1 MAKRVVSIELGVW
14 WTKVSLVDYRK
25 KMPQIYTAFTFRT
38 PEHAVED
45 GYIRDKEQLSEC
57 LKREL
62 LKRNIREREV
72 VFTLSSSKV
81 VTREVRI
88 PEVKDSKLDG
98 IIKTQSREFFPMDVS
113 NYTVTYHK
121 MESFQAEGVKQMK
134 LLLVA
139 VPDNLLNNYY
149 TFAGHAGLTIESFDY
164 IGNCAVSYMSSRLT
178 SDAMIVQLE
187 EQATVISVIRGRK
200 LVFQR
205 ITPYGYD
212 AALSTVL
219 EHPVLKVKDEYEA
232 FDFLTGHDIL
242 YNLPNVRDFEEAGDE
257 DREKKQQ
264 LLNEAFAD
272 MKESLSYYIRI
283 VYTALEYYQNQVQE
297 DFRGRLYLIGD
308 GARFSN
314 IKRLFAG
321 EIPLEFV
328 DADYGEMLGLGKEE
342 SGDAGE
348 PLYAIGMV
356 SVTGAAISPL
366 NVKPKE
372 LKEKESKKSDL
383 KSAYVILAV
392 SALASIVLILT
403 AGLRYLFA
411 KTEQRNLADR
421 MEQLAYVQEIF
432 DENARAGQKE
442 QQYIGF
448 DAMTVSKNEQLADLI
463 PKLEAQLPKTATVQ
477 SLSIAGDTITLN
489 ISCDKMITAAS
500 LLMNFG
506 EISMLTNVTIPSVAE
521 NVDEAGN
528 NVWQFTVMADYQDA
542 AEAEETDNGAGE

>member
-14 WTKVSLVDYRK
+14 WTKVCLVDYRK

-57 LKREL
+57 LKQEL
-62 LKRNIREREV
+62 SKRNIREREV
-72 VFTLSSSKV
+72 IFTLSSSKV

-88 PEVKDSKLDG
+88 PEVKDSKLAG
-98 IIKTQSREFFPMDVS
+98 IIEAQSREFFPMDVS

-134 LLLVA
+134 LLLMA

-187 EQATVISVIRGRK
+187 EQATVISIVRGRK

-219 EHPVLKVKDEYEA
+219 EHSILKVKDEYEA
-232 FDFLTGHDIL
+232 FEFLTGHDIL
-242 YNLPNVRDFEEAGDE
+242 YNLPNARDFEETGDM
-257 DREKKQQ
+257 EKTQL

-328 DADYGEMLGLGKEE
+328 DEDYGELLGLEKED
-342 SGDAGE
+342 SDDAGE
-348 PLYAIGMV
+348 PLHAIGMV

-366 NVKPKE
+366 QIKPKE

-403 AGLRYLFA
+403 ASLRYLSA
-411 KTEQRNLADR
+411 KTEQRNLADK
-421 MEQLAYVQEIF
+421 MEQLAYIQEIF
-432 DENARAGQKE
+432 DENARAEQKE
-442 QQYIGF
+442 QQYSGF

-463 PKLEAQLPKTATVQ
+463 PKLEVQLPKTATVQ

-506 EISMLTNVTIPSVAE
+506 EIPMLTNVTIPSVAE

-528 NVWQFTVMADYQDA
+528 NVWQFTVMADYQDD
-542 AEAEETDNGAGE
+542 AEVEETGAKADE

>member
-14 WTKVSLVDYRK
+14 WTKVCLVDYRK

-57 LKREL
+57 LKQEL
-62 LKRNIREREV
+62 SKRNIREREV
-72 VFTLSSSKV
+72 IFTLSSSKV

-88 PEVKDSKLDG
+88 PEVKDSKLAG
-98 IIKTQSREFFPMDVS
+98 IIEAQSREFFPMDVS

-134 LLLVA
+134 LLLMA

-149 TFAGHAGLTIESFDY
+149 TFASHAGLTIESFDY

-187 EQATVISVIRGRK
+187 EQATVISIVRGRK

-219 EHPVLKVKDEYEA
+219 EHSVLKVKDEYEA
-232 FDFLTGHDIL
+232 FEFLTGHDIL
-242 YNLPNVRDFEEAGDE
+242 YNLPNARDFEETGDM
-257 DREKKQQ
+257 EKTQL

-328 DADYGEMLGLGKEE
+328 DEDYGELLGLEKED
-342 SGDAGE
+342 SDDAGE
-348 PLYAIGMV
+348 PLHAIGMV

-366 NVKPKE
+366 QIKPKE

-403 AGLRYLFA
+403 ASLRYLSA
-411 KTEQRNLADR
+411 KTEQRNLADK
-421 MEQLAYVQEIF
+421 MEQLAYIQEIF
-432 DENARAGQKE
+432 DENARAEQKE
-442 QQYIGF
+442 QQYSGF

-506 EISMLTNVTIPSVAE
+506 EIPMLTNVTIPSVAE

-542 AEAEETDNGAGE
+542 AEAEETGAKADE

>member
-1 MAKRVVSIELGVW
+1 MTKRVVSIELGIW
-14 WTKVSLVDYRK
+14 WTKVCLVDYRK
-25 KMPQIYTAFTFRT
+25 KTPQIHTAFTFRT

-45 GYIRDKEQLSEC
+45 GYIRDKEKLSEY

-62 LKRNIREREV
+62 LKRNIREKEV
-72 VFTLSSSKV
+72 IFTLSSSKV

-88 PEVKDSKLDG
+88 PEVKDSKLAG
-98 IIKTQSREFFPMDVS
+98 IIEAQSREFFPMDVS

-121 MESFQAEGVKQMK
+121 METLQVEGGKQMK

-149 TFAGHAGLTIESFDY
+149 SFAAYAGLAIESFDY
-164 IGNCAVSYMSSRLT
+164 IGNCAVSYLSSRMT

-187 EQATVISVIRGRK
+187 EQATVISVIRSKK

-212 AALSTVL
+212 TALSTVL
-219 EHPVLKVKDEYEA
+219 EHPVLEVRDEYEA
-232 FDFLTGHDIL
+232 FDFLTKHDIL
-242 YNLPNVRDFEEAGDE
+242 YNLPNVRDFEGVGEE
-257 DREKKQQ
+257 DLEEKQM

-328 DADYGEMLGLGKEE
+328 DADYGEMLGLETEE
-342 SGDAGE
+342 SGDGEE
-348 PLYAIGMV
+348 PLYAIGLV

-366 NVKPKE
+366 DVKPKE

-403 AGLRYLFA
+403 AGLRYLAA
-411 KTEQRNLADR
+411 KSEQQDLADK
-421 MEQLAYVQEIF
+421 MEKLAYVQEIF
-432 DENARAGQKE
+432 DENEKARQKE
-442 QQYIGF
+442 LQYSGF
-448 DAMTVSKNEQLADLI
+448 DAMTVTKNEQLAEFI
-463 PKLEAQLPKTATVQ
+463 PELETQLPKTATVQ
-477 SLSIAGDTITLN
+477 SLSITGDTITLN
-489 ISCDKMITAAS
+489 ISCDRMITAAS

-506 EISMLTNVTIPSVAE
+506 EIPMLTNVTIPSVAE

-542 AEAEETDNGAGE
+542 AEQAKTDDGAGE